1 MQNQKKRNKTK
12 TTGIILLCV
21 LFLAFLVGFIFQD
34 PSSQQSAEAVQSET
48 TAAQASSSAD
58 KKPADKSAW
67 YLMLVSA
74 EHPMPS
80 NYHPELEKID
90 QNGHVFDKRA
100 ANALRKMLSDA
111 KAAGLSPIVCSSY
124 RSVEKQ
130 TNLFQD
136 EVAKH
141 KSKGMN
147 EEQAKKTAAT
157 VVAYPGTSEHNLGL
171 AADIVSLDYQILDEA
186 QKNTPEAK
194 WLRENCSKYGFIV
207 RYPDG
212 KSDKTGVIFEPWHYR
227 YVGEDAAKEIMQKG
241 ICLEEYL
248 DQH

>member
-1 MQNQKKRNKTK
+1 MQNQTKRTKTT

-34 PSSQQSAEAVQSET
+34 PSSQQSAKAVESEP
-48 TAAQASSSAD
+48 AASQASSAD
-58 KKPADKSAW
+58 KKTVDKSAW

-80 NYHPELEKID
+80 DYLPELEKID
-90 QNGHVFDKRA
+90 QNGHAFDKRA
-100 ANALRKMLSDA
+100 ANALKKMLSDA

-130 TNLFQD
+130 TSLFQD
-136 EVAKH
+136 EVAKQ

-147 EEQAKKTAAT
+147 EAQAQKTAAT

-194 WLRENCSKYGFIV
+194 WLKENCSKYGFIV

-227 YVGEDAAKEIMQKG
+227 YVGEEAAKEIMQKG
-241 ICLEEYL
+241 LCLEEYL
-248 DQH
+248 DQY